1 MKILIVDDSRL
12 SRQWA
17 IQALPTTLF
26 RQAEILEA
34 DNGEDAVKIYK
45 ENKPDLVLMDITMPK
60 KNGFEA
66 LEEICKLDSNAFVV
80 MVSADRQKLTKDR
93 VLELGAKDILYKPI
107 DQEILRDVL
116 LAHIKKG

>member
-1 MKILIVDDSRL
+1 
-12 SRQWA
+12 
-17 IQALPTTLF
+17 
-26 RQAEILEA
+26 
-34 DNGEDAVKIYK
+34 
-45 ENKPDLVLMDITMPK
+45 
-60 KNGFEA
+60 
-66 LEEICKLDSNAFVV
+66 